1 MPNVTAK
8 YWASTGVGYMT
19 GQMLLVCNPAAAS
32 FQHKKIGLSETDLFG
47 QNHFRKLYLP
57 SRPSK

>member
-19 GQMLLVCNPAAAS
+19 GQMLLVFQVMLQPPA
-32 FQHKKIGLSETDLFG
+32 FNIKEFG
-47 QNHFRKLYLP
+47 
-57 SRPSK
+57 

>member
-19 GQMLLVCNPAAAS
+19 GQMLLVCNAVAAS
-32 FQHKKIGLSETDLFG
+32 FQYKRIGSSETDLFG

-57 SRPSK
+57 SCPSK